1 MLEWHEYVEQL
12 LQSESEFDG
21 ISLSFDGYSNDT
33 GVPPIIK
40 SSILMLDKMI
50 QHQGKYNIIVFP
62 ERVQSIFI
70 FTLMKL
76 LHNIA
81 QGKIE
86 KTYDPSDFR
95 PGEKLKLGNAV
106 VEFLGLEERDGKP
119 CLKIGLADLISS
131 APIEFFPLFQRTS
144 TQRRLSKYT
153 QFVAARKKAE
163 SQITYLS
170 PNEQQLAVL
179 SDYKTHMNSSI
190 FNMTSIIRAKETV
203 AGCRICGKKISD
215 LLLIGQADYAGAIR
229 NVGAGQL
236 AGIPS
241 IVLAPDMYAIVAA
254 SDNGHPV
261 QSVIID
267 ASDSNRILTQMDA
280 LDDLMRLGV
289 PVICVTDVVNSF
301 DLQPFEIRGFNIWRW
316 DELSI
321 TPKLYDATPLPL
333 DRKIRNCAARKV
345 EYLKV
350 DGNEIS
356 DAIRL
361 LASHRSESKEQ
372 SVHMIRIFDNLNS
385 LAFAALR
392 ETVSFG
398 NSEIERANLLLNNSL
413 QTLISEKP
421 FLALS
426 TYEGYKEVINCL
438 KKIYSGDY
446 QLLKQK
452 ALADHLQIENHKD
465 ICIVVPERTDKEHVR
480 VFWQGWCQRSGLH
493 TMVHVLHPAEYYSAS
508 CTAFSATVVTG
519 WLKRAIMRKIL
530 YSFNTQHY
538 IVLLYDYEHRWK
550 NYDTAKWNS
559 ALKRSSNKTIIIHSF
574 SNDQLNISTH
584 RFAESNKPEPAETP
598 AVDELNEI
606 ELILRENKFRQ
617 YAANGGTKPTE
628 ATTEAMPVNY
638 VGGFLAFYRTGHKI
652 VSATKVI
659 IQDAEKIDT
668 VLPNELQVGDF
679 VVVREADRD
688 LIKEMADILL
698 SNSGKPGLRELATK
712 WKEALEIEQLFSS
725 PEEIYQ
731 KLVNVGCAKG
741 YPTVRSW
748 LTDEDVIAPQQKQD
762 LRYIAEITENSVIIE
777 LLDQIFDAAQEV
789 KSAHVQAGRVLSVQ
803 LRSRIVEALEGYGD
817 IDPFNIWEPIEMILE
832 GIGPVKILKII
843 DVGSPIVVDIAD
855 TNRLIEE

>member
-1 MLEWHEYVEQL
+1 M
-12 LQSESEFDG
+12 
-21 ISLSFDGYSNDT
+21 
-33 GVPPIIK
+33 
-40 SSILMLDKMI
+40 
-50 QHQGKYNIIVFP
+50 
-62 ERVQSIFI
+62 
-70 FTLMKL
+70 
-76 LHNIA
+76 
-81 QGKIE
+81 
-86 KTYDPSDFR
+86 
-95 PGEKLKLGNAV
+95 

-361 LASHRSESKEQ
+361 LVSHRIDSK
-372 SVHMIRIFDNLNS
+372 
-385 LAFAALR
+385 
-392 ETVSFG
+392 
-398 NSEIERANLLLNNSL
+398 
-413 QTLISEKP
+413 
-421 FLALS
+421 
-426 TYEGYKEVINCL
+426 
-438 KKIYSGDY
+438 
-446 QLLKQK
+446 
-452 ALADHLQIENHKD
+452 
-465 ICIVVPERTDKEHVR
+465 
-480 VFWQGWCQRSGLH
+480 
-493 TMVHVLHPAEYYSAS
+493 
-508 CTAFSATVVTG
+508 
-519 WLKRAIMRKIL
+519 
-530 YSFNTQHY
+530 
-538 IVLLYDYEHRWK
+538 
-550 NYDTAKWNS
+550 
-559 ALKRSSNKTIIIHSF
+559 
-574 SNDQLNISTH
+574 
-584 RFAESNKPEPAETP
+584 
-598 AVDELNEI
+598 
-606 ELILRENKFRQ
+606 
-617 YAANGGTKPTE
+617 
-628 ATTEAMPVNY
+628 
-638 VGGFLAFYRTGHKI
+638 
-652 VSATKVI
+652 
-659 IQDAEKIDT
+659 
-668 VLPNELQVGDF
+668 
-679 VVVREADRD
+679 
-688 LIKEMADILL
+688 
-698 SNSGKPGLRELATK
+698 
-712 WKEALEIEQLFSS
+712 
-725 PEEIYQ
+725 
-731 KLVNVGCAKG
+731 
-741 YPTVRSW
+741 
-748 LTDEDVIAPQQKQD
+748 
-762 LRYIAEITENSVIIE
+762 
-777 LLDQIFDAAQEV
+777 
-789 KSAHVQAGRVLSVQ
+789 
-803 LRSRIVEALEGYGD
+803 
-817 IDPFNIWEPIEMILE
+817 
-832 GIGPVKILKII
+832 
-843 DVGSPIVVDIAD
+843 
-855 TNRLIEE
+855 